1 MEALPR
7 ATGST
12 PASSEHPCKPQSF
25 PTARLGKERKELSKI
40 YQTRTSEWPVLTQ
53 LNRSAF
59 LSISLFFAPDYGLQT
74 NSQKYRMWEHLSKR
88 AKPEYFQLWGRKNFF
103 LFLLVVVLSSFLN
116 FKTYRS
122 LSKLINRYLLTLFWA
137 RYRATDEFVL
147 WIIIYISVVLISL
160 I

>member
-1 MEALPR
+1 M
-7 ATGST
+7 
-12 PASSEHPCKPQSF
+12 
-25 PTARLGKERKELSKI
+25 
-40 YQTRTSEWPVLTQ
+40 
-53 LNRSAF
+53 
-59 LSISLFFAPDYGLQT
+59 
-74 NSQKYRMWEHLSKR
+74 
-88 AKPEYFQLWGRKNFF
+88 
-103 LFLLVVVLSSFLN
+103 VVLSSFLN